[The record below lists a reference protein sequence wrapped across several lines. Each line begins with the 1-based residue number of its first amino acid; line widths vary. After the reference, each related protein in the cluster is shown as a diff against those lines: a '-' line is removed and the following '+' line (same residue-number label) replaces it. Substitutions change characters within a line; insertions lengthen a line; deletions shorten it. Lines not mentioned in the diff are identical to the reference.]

1 MIILDIISESFE
13 DTILYTFIESIPI
26 DYIFDNFLSYIR
38 RTCGV
43 HDTNK
48 LRFSVNIIDSLTH
61 SFEVF
66 PDILPVCVVCFI
78 REYPEIRE
86 GSYLLQSEISFDFTL
101 KLLFFKIY
109 SALIYLL
116 RCLLELYFL
125 CVCDYEIIITSFSHL
140 YILFSSSWIH
150 QLEICEKCF

>member
-13 DTILYTFIESIPI
+13 DTILYTFIKSIPI
-26 DYIFDNFLSYIR
+26 DYIFDNFLSYIW

-48 LRFSVNIIDSLTH
+48 LCFSVNIIDSLTH

-125 CVCDYEIIITSFSHL
+125 CVCDYEIIITSFSD
-140 YILFSSSWIH
+140 W
-150 QLEICEKCF
+150 